1 MHALVSA
8 PILAYPNFKEPSLLF
23 VDASST
29 GNLAQVQNGCGLN
42 KAECNYST
50 TEREAP
56 ALVEGI
62 KKFQPY
68 LQNRKFTVVTA
79 PCVG

>member
-1 MHALVSA
+1 MSA
-8 PILAYPNFKEPSLLF
+8 NPKSTLGRGKSHKCFKICDEYC
-23 VDASST
+23 SST